1 MEVSKEFGM
10 DGMIAANR
18 IAQDLAEPYRELADR
33 TVGWQERNVRFLRTL
48 FEGSV
53 REAQRQTEAN
63 LALTQDLFEQ
73 AEERSEI
80 LRKLT
85 ENAVRAYWELAFS
98 HVGYFANVGVRE
110 AAVPNTRS
118 RNVAFPISDY
128 AKLTGAQAMEKLD
141 GLSVEELK
149 KVRAYE
155 MEHKNRKGL
164 LAQLDLRIK
173 AAQ

>member
-10 DGMIAANR
+10 DVMIAANR

-73 AEERSEI
+73 AEERGEV

-85 ENAVRAYWELAFS
+85 ESAMWAYWGLAFS
-98 HVGYFANVGVRE
+98 YMDSFVRE
-110 AAVPNTRS
+110 AAVADP
-118 RNVAFPISDY
+118 AP
-128 AKLTGAQAMEKLD
+128 
-141 GLSVEELK
+141 
-149 KVRAYE
+149 
-155 MEHKNRKGL
+155 RK
-164 LAQLDLRIK
+164 
-173 AAQ
+173 